1 MGATDGIELQ
11 IERIDVHEKND
22 PDTVSFD
29 VAILKIKNRIRFS
42 DLVKPVSLARQKP
55 KSGSVCTV
63 SGFGTTSESGEET
76 QSLRIA
82 KVKIIDQT
90 DCGSTYSKEGDT

>member
-29 VAILKIKNRIRFS
+29 VAILKIKNRIRSS

-76 QSLRIA
+76 SQSLRIA

-90 DCGSTYSKEGDT
+90 DCGSAYSKE